1 MKAIKDWIA
10 CQLSSNLLL
19 SSRPPSRD
27 DSFLTEEPMVEPFVN
42 SGSDVLA
49 SESAVEPTDPCS
61 FSMGDEPHSSAS
73 AVSENS
79 HLSFSNAG
87 QINGDKLAQLHGLQ
101 IKFLQ
106 LMHKL
111 GFPSTNLVVSQV
123 LYRLQLAGLI
133 QAGLPESN
141 ALLRGDRDKTVA
153 LDLESTDK
161 IDLEFSITILVL
173 GKTGVGKSATI
184 NSIFNEAKTKTDAFQ
199 PSTIKI
205 QEVVGMVNGIKVK
218 VVDTPGLSPSVYS
231 QRRNRKI
238 LFSIKRFMR
247 KSRPDIV
254 LYVDR
259 LDVISICHGDFALL
273 KLITE
278 TFGSEIWFSTILVM
292 THSSA
297 IPEGPDGS
305 PVGYDLFVNQC
316 TNLVQHYIHMAL
328 GDTQLLNP
336 VLLVENHPFCKTNRE
351 GEKVLP
357 NGQAWKRQFLLL
369 TISSKVLGDA
379 NAILKFKYDAQG
391 RKKGR
396 RLPSLP
402 HLLSSLLQPHPA
414 VKMSMVSSYEEAEG
428 LVDMDEEDDFDKL
441 PPIRI
446 LTKAQVEKLS
456 KSQKKDYRGEL
467 DYRETLFLKKQWRE
481 ECQRWSAGR
490 ASDSGQFGTD
500 DSFDRDV
507 PPDVFP
513 LSDNPLPQSF
523 DSDYPSYR
531 YRCLE
536 TNGKW
541 FVRPVL
547 DSQGWDHDFGFDGV
561 NVEASLVSENNV
573 HGLIMGQMNKE
584 KQNFNFQS
592 DCMAAY
598 MTENGASSYGG
609 LDVQATNENLLCT
622 VRGDSKV
629 RAFMHN
635 KIGGA
640 VSLTSVDGNLFVGA
654 KVEDSLLIK
663 KWLKLVLNAG
673 GIAGQGEA
681 ACGGSLE
688 MSLRG
693 RDYPV
698 RNEKATAAVTALSY
712 KKEVVYGGSLQIDF
726 RPAHGTNMSV
736 QANINS
742 RQMGQACVKVC
753 SSEHVQLVLL
763 VVIPIVRALFGRKE
777 DLHAK

>member
-1 MKAIKDWIA
+1 
-10 CQLSSNLLL
+10 
-19 SSRPPSRD
+19 
-27 DSFLTEEPMVEPFVN
+27 
-42 SGSDVLA
+42 
-49 SESAVEPTDPCS
+49 
-61 FSMGDEPHSSAS
+61 
-73 AVSENS
+73 
-79 HLSFSNAG
+79 
-87 QINGDKLAQLHGLQ
+87 
-101 IKFLQ
+101 
-106 LMHKL
+106 MHRL
-111 GFPSTNLVVSQV
+111 GFPLENIVVSQV
-123 LYRLQLAGLI
+123 LYRLQLAGLMEI
-133 QAGLPESN
+133 GSPESK
-141 ALLRGDRDKTVA
+141 ALLSGDRVKRVA
-153 LDLESTDK
+153 LDLEATGK
-161 IDLEFSITILVL
+161 TDLEYSITILVL

-205 QEVVGMVNGIKVK
+205 QEVVGMVNGIKVR
-218 VVDTPGLSPSVYS
+218 VVDTPGLSCSLYS

-247 KSRPDIV
+247 RSLPDIV

-259 LDVISICHGDFALL
+259 LDVISMGHGDFALL

-278 TFGSEIWFSTILVM
+278 TFGSAIWFNTILVM

-297 IPEGPDGS
+297 VPEGPDGS

-369 TISSKVLGDA
+369 TISSKILGDA
-379 NAILKFKYDAQG
+379 NAILKLKYDAQG
-391 RKKGR
+391 RRKNR

-414 VKMSMVSSYEEAEG
+414 LKMPVVGSYEEAEG

-456 KSQKKDYRGEL
+456 KSQKKDYRDEL

-481 ECQRWSAGR
+481 ECQRRSANS
-490 ASDSGQFGTD
+490 ASDSGQSGRD
-500 DSFDRDV
+500 DSSDTDV

-513 LSDNPLPQSF
+513 LSDMAIPQSF

-547 DSQGWDHDFGFDGV
+547 DSQGWDHDIGFDGV
-561 NVEASLVSENNV
+561 NAEASLVSENNT
-573 HGLIMGQMNKE
+573 HAFIMGQVNKE
-584 KQNFNFQS
+584 KRNFSFKS

-598 MTENGASSYGG
+598 MTENGVSSYGG
-609 LDVQATNENLLCT
+609 LDLQAADGNLLCT

-629 RAFMHN
+629 RGFKHN

-640 VSLTSVDGNLFVGA
+640 VSLTSVDGNIFVGA
-654 KVEDSLLIK
+654 KVEDSVLIK
-663 KWLKLVLNAG
+663 KWLKLVLNTG
-673 GIAGQGEA
+673 GIAGQGET

-693 RDYPV
+693 RDYPA
-698 RNEKATAAVTALSY
+698 RNEKGTVAVTALSY
-712 KKEVVYGGSLQIDF
+712 KKEAVYGGSLQIDF
-726 RPAHGTNMSV
+726 RPAYGTNMSI

-742 RQMGQACVKVC
+742 RQMGQACVKVS
-753 SSEHVQLVLL
+753 SSEHVQLILL
-763 VVIPIVRALFGRKE
+763 VVIPIVRALFGRKD